1 MNLGV
6 GIPVYQDV
14 VTPEANAV
22 VTAGLVV
29 KF

>member
-1 MNLGV
+1 MGV

-14 VTPEANAV
+14 VTPEANAI
-22 VTAGLVV
+22 VTAGLGI